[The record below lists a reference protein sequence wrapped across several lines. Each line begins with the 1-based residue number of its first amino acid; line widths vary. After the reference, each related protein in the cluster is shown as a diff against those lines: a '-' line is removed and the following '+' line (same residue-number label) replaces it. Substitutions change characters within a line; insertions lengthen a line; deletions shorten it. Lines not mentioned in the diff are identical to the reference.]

1 MSRLLYRLGRAA
13 ALRPWRFIAAWV
25 LVVAAIGG
33 AAGVAGGSLHDD
45 YTLAG
50 TGSQR
55 AADLLAER
63 FPALSGADARVVVH
77 ARDGGAPDPAGL
89 AAARQRLGA
98 MPHVSAVDPVLPSRD
113 GATAL
118 ITVRYDVPVTDL
130 EPGATLDRLREAT
143 RGLTAAGEQVEFG
156 GQVPENVTAPG
167 GVAEAV
173 GVIAAL
179 VILLVAFGSVV
190 AAGLPLAVALAGLGA
205 GVSGITILA
214 AFANVATT
222 APTLAMMTGLGV
234 GIDYALFI
242 LTRHREG
249 LSEGLEVSEAAGR
262 ANATAG
268 LSVIFAGFT
277 VLLALCGLVLSRIP
291 VFMTMGFATGIVV
304 AATVA
309 GAVTLLPALLGL
321 AGRRVLR
328 RRDRAEGAPIKA
340 ESPRV
345 RRWAEHVGRRP
356 WPWLLA
362 ALVLMLTLAAPALGM
377 RTWPSD
383 ASSEPTSNT
392 VRQAY
397 DLVAEA
403 YGPGANGPLL
413 VAVDLRRSPDAEG
426 LRARL
431 AATGGIVSV
440 APPQVSPDRGAA
452 VLLVTPEYGPQDER
466 ATGLVDRVR
475 ADVLPPGAE
484 ITGLTAAYVDLSRI
498 LDERLWPVIG
508 AVVATSFLMLMI
520 VFRSLLA
527 PLKAAAMNLLSIG
540 AAYGVLTAVF
550 QWGWGAELLGLP
562 HSVPVSSFIVLLMFA
577 VLFGVSMDY
586 EVFLLSRVREEWL
599 RTGDARGSVSTGL
612 AVTGRVIT
620 SAALIMVAVFLGFAM
635 DPGLVIKQMG
645 VGLAV
650 AVALDA
656 TVVRLVLVPAAMAL
670 LGRANWWLPRPLD
683 RLLPR
688 IDPHA
693 ADGLAAPVPSGSA
706 DGAPT
711 ESGERELRR
720 V

>member
-13 ALRPWRFIAAWV
+13 ALRPWRFVVAWV
-25 LVVAAIGG
+25 LVIGAVAGV
-33 AAGVAGGSLHDD
+33 AGVAGGSLQDD

-55 AADLLAER
+55 AADLLTER

-77 ARDGGAPDPAGL
+77 AGKGRVDPAGL
-89 AAARQRLGA
+89 EGARRELA
-98 MPHVSAVDPVLPSRD
+98 KLPHVSVVEPAVPSRD

-118 ITVRYDVPVTDL
+118 ITVRYDVLVTDL
-130 EPGATLDRLREAT
+130 APDETLERLRGATA
-143 RGLTAAGEQVEFG
+143 GLERAGNQVEFG
-156 GQVPENVTAPG
+156 GEVPENVTAPD
-167 GVAEAV
+167 GVAEVV
-173 GVIAAL
+173 GVVAAL
-179 VILLVAFGSVV
+179 VILLLAFGSVV

-205 GVSGITILA
+205 GVLGITILA

-222 APTLAMMTGLGV
+222 APTLAVMTGLGV

-249 LSEGLEVSEAAGR
+249 LAQGLSVHEAAGR

-268 LSVIFAGFT
+268 LSVLFAGFT
-277 VLLALCGLVLSRIP
+277 VLLALSGLVLSRIP

-309 GAVTLLPALLGL
+309 GAVTLLPAVLGL

-328 RRDRAEGAPIKA
+328 RRDRAEGATIRA

-345 RRWAEHVGRRP
+345 RRWAEHVGRHP

-362 ALVLMLTLAAPALGM
+362 ALALMLTLAAPALGM

-383 ASSEPTSNT
+383 ASSEPESNT
-392 VRQAY
+392 ARQAY
-397 DLVAEA
+397 DLVADA

-413 VAVDLRRSPDAEG
+413 VAVDLRESPDIAG

-431 AATGGIVSV
+431 AATEGVVGV
-440 APPQVSPDRGAA
+440 APPQVSPDGSAA
-452 VLLVTPEYGPQDER
+452 VVVVTPAYGPQDER
-466 ATGLVDRVR
+466 VVDLVDRVR
-475 ADVLPPGAE
+475 ADVLPPGSE
-484 ITGLTAAYVDLSRI
+484 ITGLTAAYVDLSRV

-508 AVVATSFLMLMI
+508 VVVATSFVMLMI

-540 AAYGVLTAVF
+540 AAYGALTAIF

-562 HSVPVSSFIVLLMFA
+562 HGVPVSSFILLLMFA

-599 RTGDARGSVSTGL
+599 RTGNARASVSTGL
-612 AVTGRVIT
+612 AVTGRVIS
-620 SAALIMVAVFLGFAM
+620 SAALIMVAVFLGFAL
-635 DPGLVIKQMG
+635 DPGLVVKQMG

-656 TVVRLVLVPAAMAL
+656 TVVRLVLVPATMAL

-683 RLLPR
+683 RLLPTLE
-688 IDPHA
+688 PHGA
-693 ADGLAAPVPSGSA
+693 GVEPAAAP
-706 DGAPT
+706 
-711 ESGERELRR
+711 EREREPSPA
-720 V
+720 

>member
-1 MSRLLYRLGRAA
+1 LVIG
-13 ALRPWRFIAAWV
+13 ALA
-25 LVVAAIGG
+25 G
-33 AAGVAGGSLHDD
+33 AAGVAGGSLQDD

-55 AADLLAER
+55 AADLLIER

-77 ARDGGAPDPAGL
+77 AGEGRVDPAGL
-89 AAARQRLGA
+89 EGARRELA
-98 MPHVSAVDPVLPSRD
+98 KLPHVSAVEPAVPSRD
-113 GATAL
+113 GTTAL

-130 EPGATLDRLREAT
+130 PPEETLERLRDAT
-143 RGLTAAGEQVEFG
+143 VGLERAGNQVEFG
-156 GQVPENVTAPG
+156 GEVPENVTAPDG
-167 GVAEAV
+167 IAEVV
-173 GVIAAL
+173 GVVAAL
-179 VILLVAFGSVV
+179 VILLLAFGSVV
-190 AAGLPLAVALAGLGA
+190 AAGLPLVVALAGLGA

-222 APTLAMMTGLGV
+222 APTLAVMTGLGV

-249 LSEGLEVSEAAGR
+249 LAQGLSVHEAAGC

-268 LSVIFAGFT
+268 LSVLFAGFT
-277 VLLALCGLVLSRIP
+277 VLLALSGLVLSRIP

-309 GAVTLLPALLGL
+309 GAVTLLPAVLGL
-321 AGRRVLR
+321 AGRGVLR
-328 RRDRAEGAPIKA
+328 RRDRAEGATIRA

-345 RRWAEHVGRRP
+345 RRWAEHVGRHP

-362 ALVLMLTLAAPALGM
+362 ALALMLTLAAPALGM

-383 ASSEPTSNT
+383 ASSEPESNT
-392 VRQAY
+392 ARQAY
-397 DLVAEA
+397 DLVADA

-413 VAVDLRRSPDAEG
+413 VAVDLRESPDVAG
-426 LRARL
+426 LRTRL
-431 AATGGIVSV
+431 AATEGVVAV
-440 APPQVSPDRGAA
+440 APPQVSPDGSAA
-452 VLLVTPEYGPQDER
+452 VVVVTPAYGPQDER
-466 ATGLVDRVR
+466 VVDLVDRVR
-475 ADVLPPGAE
+475 ADVLPPGSE
-484 ITGLTAAYVDLSRI
+484 ITGLTAAYVDLSRV

-508 AVVATSFLMLMI
+508 VVVATSFVMLMI
-520 VFRSLLA
+520 VFRSLLT

-540 AAYGVLTAVF
+540 AAYGALTAIF

-562 HSVPVSSFIVLLMFA
+562 HGVPVSSFILLLMFA

-599 RTGDARGSVSTGL
+599 RTGNARASVSTGL
-612 AVTGRVIT
+612 AVTGRVIS
-620 SAALIMVAVFLGFAM
+620 SAALIMVAVFLGFAL
-635 DPGLVIKQMG
+635 DPGLVVKQMG

-656 TVVRLVLVPAAMAL
+656 TVVRLVLVPATMAL

-683 RLLPR
+683 RVLPTL
-688 IDPHA
+688 DPHG
-693 ADGLAAPVPSGSA
+693 ADAEPVAVP
-706 DGAPT
+706 
-711 ESGERELRR
+711 EREREPSPA
-720 V
+720 

>member
-13 ALRPWRFIAAWV
+13 ALRPWRFIVAWV
-25 LVVAAIGG
+25 LVVGAVGGVAAVGGG
-33 AAGVAGGSLHDD
+33 ALQDD

-50 TGSQR
+50 TGSQQ
-55 AADLLAER
+55 AADLLKER
-63 FPALSGADARVVVH
+63 FPDMSGADARVVVR
-77 ARDGGAPDPAGL
+77 AEDGGIDQAGV
-89 AAARQRLGA
+89 AAARERLA
-98 MPHVSAVDPVLPSRD
+98 ALPHVSGVDPALPSRD
-113 GATAL
+113 GATTL

-130 EPGATLDRLREAT
+130 APGETLDHLRAAT
-143 RGLTAAGEQVEFG
+143 NGLAAGHQVEFG

-173 GVIAAL
+173 GVVAAL
-179 VILLVAFGSVV
+179 VILLLAFGSVV
-190 AAGLPLAVALAGLGA
+190 AAGLPLVVALAGLGA
-205 GVSGITILA
+205 GVSGITVLA

-222 APTLAMMTGLGV
+222 APTLAVMTGLGV

-249 LSEGLEVSEAAGR
+249 LAEGLPVPEAAGR

-268 LSVIFAGFT
+268 LSVLFAGFT
-277 VLLALCGLVLSRIP
+277 VLLALCGLVLSGIP

-309 GAVTLLPALLGL
+309 SAVSLLPAVLGL

-328 RRDRAEGAPIKA
+328 KRDRAEGARIPT

-345 RRWAEHVGRRP
+345 RRWADHVGRHP
-356 WPWLLA
+356 WPWLMA
-362 ALVLMLTLAAPALGM
+362 ALILMLTLAAPALGM

-397 DLVAEA
+397 DMVAES
-403 YGPGANGPLL
+403 YGAGANGPLL
-413 VAVDLRRSPDAEG
+413 VAVDLRKAPDTAG
-426 LRARL
+426 LTERL
-431 AATGGIVSV
+431 AATPGVVSV

-452 VLLVTPEYGPQDER
+452 VIVVTPRYGPQDER
-466 ATGLVDRVR
+466 APGVVDRIR
-475 ADVLPPGAE
+475 ADVLPQGAE
-484 ITGLTAAYVDLSRI
+484 ITGLTAAYVDLSRT

-508 AVVATSFLMLMI
+508 VVVATSFLMLMI

-540 AAYGVLTAVF
+540 AAYGALTAIF

-562 HSVPVSSFIVLLMFA
+562 HSVPVSSFILLLMFA

-599 RTGDARGSVSTGL
+599 RTGDAHGSVATGL
-612 AVTGRVIT
+612 AVTGRVIS
-620 SAALIMVAVFLGFAM
+620 SAALIMVAVFLGFAL

-656 TVVRLVLVPAAMAL
+656 TVVRLVLVPATMAL
-670 LGRANWWLPRPLD
+670 LGKANWWLPRPLD
-683 RLLPR
+683 RLLPK
-688 IDPHA
+688 IDPHGHVPARA
-693 ADGLAAPVPSGSA
+693 AGTDAEKAAPEPS
-706 DGAPT
+706 
-711 ESGERELRR
+711 R